1 LWLKR
6 LAEPRTPHPR
16 TGLVIPSDVQ
26 TTETLPR
33 LRSGRLATVADAGH
47 LLPLE
52 AGEAVADL
60 IRGTCL
66 DVERQAASPAG

>member
-1 LWLKR
+1 
-6 LAEPRTPHPR
+6 
-16 TGLVIPSDVQ
+16 
-26 TTETLPR
+26 
-33 LRSGRLATVADAGH
+33 VADAGH